1 MSGSAPALAV
11 LAEHVIQT
19 ALNLFFPPLLLFWGK
34 HRGKAFQHN
43 SLSLE
48 GDGPCF
54 SLVGYRLYH
63 LGLLSESGL
72 KPSVPLLSCGETRKG
87 SARQRALP
95 FHVSPRFGSA
105 WPEFIAARVHIT
117 SEKQQTSCEINF
129 NADKRRGT
137 SSGIRGGINQQRGYL
152 HLFPA

>member
-11 LAEHVIQT
+11 LAEHIIQT

-72 KPSVPLLSCGETRKG
+72 KPSVSLLSCGETRKG
-87 SARQRALP
+87 STRYRAPPLRL
-95 FHVSPRFGSA
+95 SPRFGPA
-105 WPEFIAARVHIT
+105 WPGVRAASVHNRPLRPPR
-117 SEKQQTSCEINF
+117 SRSQTL
-129 NADKRRGT
+129 RT
-137 SSGIRGGINQQRGYL
+137 V
-152 HLFPA
+152 P

>member
-19 ALNLFFPPLLLFWGK
+19 ALNLFFPSFLLFRGK

-72 KPSVPLLSCGETRKG
+72 KPSVSLLSCGVGKHEKAAPGKERCPFVFLHASGQLGPG
-87 SARQRALP
+87 SGLP
-95 FHVSPRFGSA
+95 VFIIGRRFLHGAEVKHFVKFHKNLPDV
-105 WPEFIAARVHIT
+105 
-117 SEKQQTSCEINF
+117 
-129 NADKRRGT
+129 
-137 SSGIRGGINQQRGYL
+137 L
-152 HLFPA
+152 

>member
-72 KPSVPLLSCGETRKG
+72 KPSVSLLSCGETRKAAPG
-87 SARQRALP
+87 KERCPFVFLHASGQLGPRLGLP
-95 FHVSPRFGSA
+95 VFIIGRRF
-105 WPEFIAARVHIT
+105 
-117 SEKQQTSCEINF
+117 
-129 NADKRRGT
+129 
-137 SSGIRGGINQQRGYL
+137 L
-152 HLFPA
+152 HGAEVKHFVQLYKNLPDVL